1 MKRWIATMCIVA
13 LIVGAIIW
21 EQIYV
26 HQTFDQLET
35 QVDALLTAVE
45 ACGDDSADTDTN
57 KAQIAAIEKYWTKR
71 ERVLCYLVKHTETF
85 QISDAIIY
93 AKNFIEFGNKE
104 EVMSALRI
112 LTYLVKVHSYNMG
125 TSLENI
131 I

>member
-1 MKRWIATMCIVA
+1 MKRWIATITIM
-13 LIVGAIIW
+13 IIITIAVTW

-26 HQTFDQLET
+26 NQTFQELSQ
-35 QVDALLTAVE
+35 QVDALIVSVE
-45 ACGDDSADTDTN
+45 ACSDDSVDTDEN
-57 KAQIAAIEKYWTKR
+57 KAQIAAIEDFWLKH

-85 QISDAIIY
+85 QISDAISY

-104 EVMSALRI
+104 EVMSALHK
-112 LTYLVKVHSYNMG
+112 LVYLGKVHSYNMG

>member
-1 MKRWIATMCIVA
+1 MKRWISTICILL
-13 LIVGAIIW
+13 LIIAAVIW

-26 HQTFDQLET
+26 NKTFADLET
-35 QVDALLTAVE
+35 KVNALIASVE
-45 ACGDDSADTDTN
+45 ACADDAIDTDKN
-57 KAQIAAIEKYWTKR
+57 KAQIAAIEDFWLKHEK
-71 ERVLCYLVKHTETF
+71 VLCYLVKHTETF

-104 EVMSALRI
+104 EVMSALNK
-112 LTYLVKVHSYNMG
+112 LAYLDEVHSYNMG

>member
-1 MKRWIATMCIVA
+1 MKRWIATICIVL
-13 LIVGAIIW
+13 LIAAVVIW

-26 HQTFDQLET
+26 NQTFQHMEDQINTLI
-35 QVDALLTAVE
+35 AAVE
-45 ACGDDSADTDTN
+45 VCGDEDADTDEN
-57 KAQIAAIEKYWTKR
+57 KAQIAAIEDYWLKR

-104 EVMSALRI
+104 EVMSALRK
-112 LTYLVKVHSYNMG
+112 LEYLVRVHSYNMG

>member
-1 MKRWIATMCIVA
+1 MKRWIATFCIMGLIVA
-13 LIVGAIIW
+13 AVLW

-26 HQTFDQLET
+26 NQTFRHLQSK
-35 QVDALLTAVE
+35 VNALIVSVE
-45 ACGDDSADTDTN
+45 ACGDDDVDTEEN
-57 KAQIAAIEKYWTKR
+57 KAQIAAIEKYWLR
-71 ERVLCYLVKHTETF
+71 HERALCFLVKHTETF

-104 EVMSALRI
+104 EVMSALQK
-112 LTYLVKVHSYNMG
+112 LVYLGQVHHYNMG